1 MGISPFFPCACR
13 EKQHF
18 KVEFLFQFSFLHYS
32 RIAFVEL
39 SFFLLSSYS
48 CLFLQCLVKQL
59 LQSCFICLSLMT
71 FGEFWVIGIGRTVPR
86 FWKHESL
93 SAYQSYNC
101 KEGLWPSEPF
111 VAYGLQGQS
120 SLLTCSRWLLKTRE
134 NVSSAPFHLS
144 DWGCALRS
152 PTVAHTSF

>member
-1 MGISPFFPCACR
+1 MGISPLFPCACR

-101 KEGLWPSEPF
+101 KEGYDPRSRSSHMACKVKVHSCLAVGGYFRHGRACPPPPSTF
-111 VAYGLQGQS
+111 RTGVALYGVPQ
-120 SLLTCSRWLLKTRE
+120 
-134 NVSSAPFHLS
+134 
-144 DWGCALRS
+144 
-152 PTVAHTSF
+152 